1 MMGGATGKKALAG
14 MGLGILMAACRGAE
28 GSALGPAA
36 TAPSAS
42 LKVGA
47 DGSTNAAP
55 AKGSAGMAAA
65 AAALAAA
72 TLEEDGVAFVLAV
85 GTTFR
90 WKGWLDVYDVELRLG
105 PGTLREKPL
114 AGGAVR
120 LEFKYHRPFSAK
132 QVADGGNALL
142 EKNVTPDEWK
152 ALPQPRLRLGATR
165 GPLHAHPRTRP
176 RPDPTPQRQAV
187 GDGRGRRLWLQIPPD
202 MAGEGTHPQGAARPL
217 AGRGGVRGAEIG
229 VAARAVTG
237 G

>member
-1 MMGGATGKKALAG
+1 MPMMGGATGRKALAG

-42 LKVGA
+42 LKVGT

-72 TLEEDGVAFVLAV
+72 TLEEDGVAFVHAA

-105 PGTLREKPL
+105 PGALRERPL

-152 ALPQPRLRLGATR
+152 ALQPSLERLNRAYVSVQPGDRYTLTHVPGRGLTLRLNGKPLVTVEGDDFGSKYLRIWLGKEPIHKGLRDRLLGGA
-165 GPLHAHPRTRP
+165 G
-176 RPDPTPQRQAV
+176 
-187 GDGRGRRLWLQIPPD
+187 
-202 MAGEGTHPQGAARPL
+202 
-217 AGRGGVRGAEIG
+217 
-229 VAARAVTG
+229 
-237 G
+237 